1 MKIKSYAYGKWIEG
15 EGPGQE
21 VFNAIT
27 GEKIGEVTSNGI
39 DFAAMLDYA
48 RKVGGPKLRKMTFH
62 ERARML
68 KALASYLMSKKD
80 VFYPLSYATGATKT
94 DSWIDIEGGIG
105 TLFTY
110 ASKGRRELPDLP
122 YYIDGNYENLSKNG
136 TFIGQHIAVP
146 LEGVAIHINAFNFPC
161 WGMLEKLS
169 PTLLAGVP
177 AIIKPASITC
187 YLTELM
193 VKEIIASGILPEG
206 SLQLVCGSVGDMLNH
221 TECQDVV
228 TFTGSATTGK
238 KLKQTPAFLENSVRF
253 NMEADSLNFSILA
266 PDVTPDMPEFDFF
279 IKEVVREM
287 TVKAGQK
294 CTAIR
299 RTIIPENRIEAVA
312 TALKDRLSKTKIGN
326 PLSEGV
332 RMGALA
338 GKPQVEEVS
347 ERVNELKQGCE
358 LIYGDYD
365 ELNIIDADKS
375 LGAFFPPT
383 VLYCDSPFTK
393 TQAHNIE
400 AFGPVTT
407 LMPYKNID
415 DAIELAKLGKGS
427 LVGSIFTNNDNY
439 AKALVLGTA
448 SYHGRIMVIN
458 RDCASEST
466 GHGSPLPHLVHGGP
480 GRAGGGEELGGI
492 RGVLHYMQRTAIQG
506 SPTTLSHIIESY
518 LPGSK
523 QSYDIIHP
531 FHKYFDDLQ
540 IGETLIT
547 HKRTITETDIVNFTG
562 ISWDN
567 FYAHTDVTSLEG
579 TIFEQRVA
587 HGYFII
593 SAAAGLFVGQGKCPV
608 LANYGIDDLR
618 FTKPVYAGDTIYVK
632 LTVKEKTIKETKENE
647 QPQGVVK
654 WYVEVLNQ
662 RDETVA
668 ILTILTLVAR
678 KNNYQIT

>member
-1 MKIKSYAYGKWIEG
+1 MKIKSYAYGQWLEG
-15 EGPGQE
+15 DGSGQE

-27 GEKIGEVTSNGI
+27 GEKIGEVTSKGI

-48 RKVGGPKLRKMTFH
+48 RRTGGPKLRKMTFH

-68 KALASYLMSKKD
+68 KALASYLMSKKEI
-80 VFYPLSYATGATKT
+80 FYPLSYATGATKT

-193 VKEIIASGILPEG
+193 VREIIASGILPEG
-206 SLQLVCGSVGDMLNH
+206 ALQLVCGSVGDMLNH

-266 PDVTPDMPEFDFF
+266 SDVTPEMPEFDYF

-299 RTIIPENRIEAVA
+299 RTIVPENIIEAVA
-312 TALKDRLSKTKIGN
+312 TALKERLSKTKIGN

-332 RMGALA
+332 KMGALA

-347 ERVNELKQGCE
+347 ERVKELKQGCE
-358 LIYGDYD
+358 LIYGNFD
-365 ELNIIDADKS
+365 EINIIDADKS

-383 VLYCDSPFTK
+383 LLYCDLPFTK

-407 LMPYKNID
+407 LMPYKSID
-415 DAIELAKLGKGS
+415 DAIDLAKLGKGS
-427 LVGSIFTNNDNY
+427 LVGSIFTNNDSY
-439 AKALVLGTA
+439 AKDLILGTA

-458 RDCASEST
+458 RDCATEST

-492 RGVLHYMQRTAIQG
+492 RGVLHFMQRTAIQG
-506 SPTTLSHIIESY
+506 SPTTLSHLIESY

-523 QSYDIIHP
+523 QTHDVIHP

-567 FYAHTDVTSLEG
+567 FYAHTDVTSLDG

-608 LANYGIDDLR
+608 LANYGIDELR

-632 LTVKEKTIKETKENE
+632 LTVKEKTVKETKENE

-678 KNNYQIT
+678 KNNN

>member
-1 MKIKSYAYGKWIEG
+1 MKIKSYAYGQWLEG
-15 EGPGQE
+15 EGSGQE
-21 VFNAIT
+21 VFNAIS
-27 GEKIGEVTSNGI
+27 GEKIGEVTSKGI

-48 RKVGGPKLRKMTFH
+48 RRTGGPKLRKMTFH

-68 KALASYLMSKKD
+68 KALASYLMSKKEI
-80 VFYPLSYATGATKT
+80 FYPLSYATGATKT

-161 WGMLEKLS
+161 WGMLEKVS

-193 VKEIIASGILPEG
+193 VREIIASGILPEG
-206 SLQLVCGSVGDMLNH
+206 ALQLVCGSVGDMLNH

-266 PDVTPDMPEFDFF
+266 PDVTPEMPEFDYF

-299 RTIIPENRIEAVA
+299 RTIVPENIIEAVA
-312 TALKDRLSKTKIGN
+312 TALKERLSKTKIGN

-332 RMGALA
+332 KMGALA

-347 ERVNELKQGCE
+347 ERVKELKQGCE
-358 LIYGDYD
+358 LIYGNFD
-365 ELNIIDADKS
+365 EINIIDADKS

-383 VLYCDSPFTK
+383 LLYCDSPFTK

-407 LMPYKNID
+407 LMPYKNIE

-427 LVGSIFTNNDNY
+427 LVGSIFTNNDSY
-439 AKALVLGTA
+439 AKDLILGTA

-458 RDCASEST
+458 RDCATEST

-492 RGVLHYMQRTAIQG
+492 RGVLHFMQRTAIQG
-506 SPTTLSHIIESY
+506 SPTTLSHLIESY

-523 QSYDIIHP
+523 QTQDVIHP

-567 FYAHTDVTSLEG
+567 FYAHTDVTSLDG

-608 LANYGIDDLR
+608 LANYGIDELR

-632 LTVKEKTIKETKENE
+632 LTVKEKTAKETKENE

-654 WYVEVLNQ
+654 WYVEVFNQ

-678 KNNYQIT
+678 KNNN

>member
-1 MKIKSYAYGKWIEG
+1 MKIKSYAYGQWIEG

-21 VFNAIT
+21 VFNAIN

-39 DFAAMLDYA
+39 DFSAMLDYA
-48 RKVGGPKLRKMTFH
+48 RKTGGPKLRKMTFH

-68 KALASYLMSKKD
+68 KSLASFLMSRKEI
-80 VFYPLSYATGATKT
+80 FYPLSYATGATKN

-122 YYIDGNYENLSKNG
+122 FYIDGNYESISKGG

-187 YLTELM
+187 YLAELM
-193 VKEIIASGILPEG
+193 VREIISSGILPEG
-206 SLQLVCGSVGDMLNH
+206 SLQLVCGSLGDMLNH

-228 TFTGSATTGK
+228 TFTGSADTGK

-266 PDVTPDMPEFDFF
+266 PDVTTDMPEFDFF

-299 RTIIPENRIEAVA
+299 RTIIPDNMVDNVSL
-312 TALKDRLSKTKIGN
+312 ALKDRLSRTKIGN

-338 GKPQVEEVS
+338 GKPQVDEVS
-347 ERVNELKQGCE
+347 ERVNQLMQDCE
-358 LIYGDYD
+358 LVFGRFD
-365 ELNIIDADKS
+365 EINIIDADKIN
-375 LGAFFPPT
+375 GAFFPPT
-383 VLYCDSPFTK
+383 LLFCDSPFTK
-393 TQAHNIE
+393 MKAHNIE

-407 LMPYKNID
+407 LMPYKNIE

-427 LVGSIFTNNDNY
+427 LVGSIFTNNDGY
-439 AKALVLGTA
+439 AKDLILGTA

-480 GRAGGGEELGGI
+480 GRAGGGEELGGV
-492 RGVLHYMQRTAIQG
+492 RGVLHYMQRTAVQG
-506 SPTTLSHIIESY
+506 SPTTLSFLIESY
-518 LPGSK
+518 IPGARQTK
-523 QSYDIIHP
+523 DIIHP

-540 IGETLIT
+540 IGETLVT

-567 FYAHTDVTSLEG
+567 FYAHTDITSLEG

-608 LANYGIDDLR
+608 LANYGIDELR

-632 LTVKEKTIKETKENE
+632 LTVKEKTIKETKHDE

-654 WYVEVLNQ
+654 WFVEVFNQ

-668 ILTILTLVAR
+668 VLTILTLVAR
-678 KNNYQIT
+678 KN

>member
-1 MKIKSYAYGKWIEG
+1 MKIKSYAYGQWLEG
-15 EGPGQE
+15 EGSGQE
-21 VFNAIT
+21 VLNAIT
-27 GEKIGEVTSNGI
+27 GEIIGEVTSKGL

-48 RKVGGPKLRKMTFH
+48 RRTGGPKLRKMTFH

-68 KALASYLMSKKD
+68 KSLASYLMSKKEI
-80 VFYPLSYATGATKT
+80 FYPLSYATGATKT

-193 VKEIIASGILPEG
+193 VREIIASGILPEG
-206 SLQLVCGSVGDMLNH
+206 ALQLVCGSVGDMLNH

-266 PDVTPDMPEFDFF
+266 PDVTPDMPEFDYF
-279 IKEVVREM
+279 IKEVVREI

-299 RTIIPENRIEAVA
+299 RTIVPENIIEAVA
-312 TALKDRLSKTKIGN
+312 YALKDRLSKTKIGN

-332 RMGALA
+332 KMGALA

-347 ERVNELKQGCE
+347 ERVKELKQGCE
-358 LIYGDYD
+358 LIYGNFD
-365 ELNIIDADKS
+365 EINIIDADKS

-383 VLYCDSPFTK
+383 LLYCDSPFTK

-407 LMPYKNID
+407 LMPYKSID

-427 LVGSIFTNNDNY
+427 LVGSIFTNNDSY
-439 AKALVLGTA
+439 AKNLILGTA

-458 RDCASEST
+458 RDSAIEST

-492 RGVLHYMQRTAIQG
+492 RGVLHFMQRTAIQG
-506 SPTTLSHIIESY
+506 SPTTLSHLIESY

-523 QSYDIIHP
+523 QTHDVIHP
-531 FHKYFDDLQ
+531 FHKYFDDLL
-540 IGETLIT
+540 IGETLIS

-567 FYAHTDVTSLEG
+567 FYAHTDVTSLDG

-608 LANYGIDDLR
+608 LANYGIDELR

-632 LTVKEKTIKETKENE
+632 LTVKEKTVKETKENE

-654 WYVEVLNQ
+654 WYVEVFNQ

-678 KNNYQIT
+678 KIK

>member
-169 PTLLAGVP
+169 PTLLTGVP

>member
-1 MKIKSYAYGKWIEG
+1 MKIKSYAFGKWVEG
-15 EGPGQE
+15 DGTGQD

-27 GEKIGEVTSNGI
+27 GEKIGEVTSRGL
-39 DFAAMLDYA
+39 DFRAMLDYA
-48 RKVGGPKLRKMTFH
+48 RNIGGPKLRKMTFH

-68 KALASYLMSKKD
+68 KALATFLMSKKD
-80 VFYPLSYATGATKT
+80 VFYPLSYATGATKN
-94 DSWIDIEGGIG
+94 DSWLDIEGGIG

-122 YYIDGNYENLSKNG
+122 FYIDGNVENLSKNG
-136 TFIGQHIAVP
+136 TFIGHHIAVP

-193 VKEIIASGILPEG
+193 VKEIIDSNILPEG
-206 SLQLVCGSVGDMLNH
+206 ALQLVCGSAGDMLNY
-221 TECQDVV
+221 TDSQDVV
-228 TFTGSATTGK
+228 TFTGSASTGK
-238 KLKQTPAFLENSVRF
+238 KLKQTPAFIENSVRF

-266 PDVTPDMPEFDFF
+266 PDASPDSPEFDFF

-299 RTIIPENRIEAVA
+299 RAIVPENMIDNVVNS
-312 TALKDRLSKTKIGN
+312 LKGRLSKTIVGN

-332 RMGALA
+332 KMGALA
-338 GKPQVEEVS
+338 GKSQVEEVS
-347 ERVNELKQGCE
+347 ERVKELLEDCE
-358 LIYGDYD
+358 LVYGNPD
-365 ELNIIDADKS
+365 EFTVVDADKS
-375 LGAFFPPT
+375 FGAFFPPT
-383 VLYCDSPFTK
+383 VLFCNSPFEK
-393 TQAHNIE
+393 RKAHDIE

-415 DAIELAKLGKGS
+415 EAIELAKMGRGS
-427 LVGSIFTNNDNY
+427 LVGSIFTGNDVY
-439 AKALVLGTA
+439 AKELILGTA
-448 SYHGRIMVIN
+448 SYHGRIMVVN
-458 RDCASEST
+458 RNCAAEST

-492 RGVLHYMQRTAIQG
+492 RGVLHFMQRTAIQG
-506 SPTTLSHIIESY
+506 SPTTLSYLIESY
-518 LPGSK
+518 IPGAK
-523 QSYDIIHP
+523 QTSDLVHP

-608 LANYGIDDLR
+608 LANYGIDELR

-632 LTVKEKTIKETKENE
+632 LTVKEKTVKETKADE
-647 QPQGVVK
+647 QAQGVVK
-654 WYVEVLNQ
+654 WYVEVFNQ
-662 RDETVA
+662 KEETVA

-678 KNNYQIT
+678 K